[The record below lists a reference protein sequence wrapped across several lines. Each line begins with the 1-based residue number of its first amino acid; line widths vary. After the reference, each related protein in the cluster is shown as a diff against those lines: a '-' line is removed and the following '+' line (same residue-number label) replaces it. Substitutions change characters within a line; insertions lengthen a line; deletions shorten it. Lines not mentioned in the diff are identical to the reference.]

1 MTELL
6 REVSALAA
14 MGVGLTALVAAA
26 LTLAVTR
33 RPALALSVLLDLLM
47 AAGLLRLVGQPT
59 WQALATAAAIILLR
73 RLIGFG
79 LRTGGRTWAVTRPD
93 RAPDLRRL
101 LRPVWRD

>member
-33 RPALALSVLLDLLM
+33 RPALALSVLLDLLL
-47 AAGLLRLVGQPT
+47 AAGLLRLAGDPG
-59 WQALATAAAIILLR
+59 WASIATAASIVVLR
-73 RLIGFG
+73 RVIGFG
-79 LRTGGRTWAVTRPD
+79 LRAGGRAWAAPARP
-93 RAPDLRRL
+93 AGTGQENSAL
-101 LRPVWRD
+101 